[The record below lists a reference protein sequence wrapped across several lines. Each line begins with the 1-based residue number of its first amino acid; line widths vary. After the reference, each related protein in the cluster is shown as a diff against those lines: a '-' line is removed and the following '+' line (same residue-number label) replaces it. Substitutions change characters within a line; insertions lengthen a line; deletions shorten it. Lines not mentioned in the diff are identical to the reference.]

1 MLILPA
7 VDIRAGNC
15 VMLKQGKIED
25 ETVYSKDPAFMAKH
39 WQMKGAKRVHVVDLD
54 GAFQGMPKNFEII
67 KKIRAAVD
75 VPLQVGGGVRNMKT
89 IDALFDAG
97 VNYVIVG
104 TLAIYNPVI
113 LREALAK
120 YGEKIIVAIDARD
133 NKVAIGGWKDTTSID
148 AVELTAKMSEMGV
161 QEIIYTDIGKDGM
174 LQGPN
179 LEGLKKIASAGK
191 MRVIAS
197 GGVTNLDDIT
207 HLKALEPMGVSGII
221 VGKALYTED
230 MKIEEAIR
238 IAEK

>member
-67 KKIRAAVD
+67 KKIRATVD
-75 VPLQVGGGVRNMKT
+75 VPIQVGGGVRNMKT
-89 IDALFDAG
+89 IDALFEAG

-104 TLAIYNPVI
+104 TLAIYNPVV
-113 LREALAK
+113 LREAIAK

-148 AVELTAKMSEMGV
+148 AVELTTKMYEMGV
-161 QEIIYTDIGKDGM
+161 KEIIYTDIGKDGM

-179 LEGLKKIASAGK
+179 LEGLKKIAAAGS

-207 HLKALEPMGVSGII
+207 NLKALEPMGVSGII

-230 MKIEEAIR
+230 LKIEEAIR